1 MTREAPLEK
10 TKFGLTPATK
20 GWFAL
25 NLKDAAWHANE
36 EYGCWAGLEAEDR
49 DDQLGVNVHVLQPGQ
64 PACKYH
70 AESQTESFLVLSGE
84 AMLIVEG
91 EERPLKQWD
100 FVHCPPGVHHL
111 FVGSGA
117 GPCAILMIGT
127 RAEGSTLRYPVEPL
141 AAKVGGS
148 SSEDTSDPK
157 VAYAGR
163 GPIEEVASP
172 WPLGD

>member
-1 MTREAPLEK
+1 MPPEAPLEK
-10 TKFGLTPATK
+10 LKFGLSPATK
-20 GWFAL
+20 GWFAV
-25 NLKDAAWHANE
+25 NLAEAAWHSSE
-36 EYGCWAGLEAEDR
+36 QYGTWAGLEATER

-70 AESQTESFLVLSGE
+70 AESQTEAFLVLHGE
-84 AMLIVEG
+84 ATLIVEG

-100 FVHCPPGVHHL
+100 YVHCPPGVHHL
-111 FVGSGA
+111 FVGAGG

-127 RAEGSTLRYPVEPL
+127 RAKGSTLHYPVEPL

-148 SSEDTSDPK
+148 SPEDTADPK

-163 GPIEEVASP
+163 GPIEEVPSP
-172 WPLGD
+172 WPLG